1 MIITEKVQVT
11 IMYKNIEHY
20 KSKGYKVKN
29 LDKIEVPIEDIPTQS
44 NIKIKVRCDYCGKE
58 KYIKYQ
64 SYSKGTKFGKY
75 KYACSTKCAWDKN
88 RATNLERYGVEV
100 VTQNKDV
107 LNKCKNTILNKYG
120 VDSISKTDYFKD
132 KYKSTMKEKYGVEN
146 GFQLEEIKSK
156 SRKTMIEKYGVEYNT
171 QRETIKKQY
180 LYGDKNYFYINGNG
194 SSQEWNSP
202 EAKRLKREIFK
213 KYKRVCCICN
223 KEKRKMIPILLLRSI
238 MIAICI
244 GLFGYATLMIF
255 MDAEQDEEIRFLH
268 DSIRPENKV
277 SELKPASP
285 LLEPAPMFSLQEMYH
300 SWLL

>member
-223 KEKRKMIPILLLRSI
+223 KEKRKMNIHHIYSRNKFPDKIYEEGNLVVICKECHTEFHSI
-238 MIAICI
+238 Y
-244 GLFGYATLMIF
+244 GFGNNNKNQFDEFIQLKLKDATTI
-255 MDAEQDEEIRFLH
+255 E
-268 DSIRPENKV
+268 KV
-277 SELKPASP
+277 SMDVSMDRTE
-285 LLEPAPMFSLQEMYH
+285 
-300 SWLL
+300 